1 MVFLLERGA
10 MSYRN
15 LCAAAFTVVVA
26 ISLVT
31 PAPAAE
37 ANGTFD
43 GAVVGPE
50 GNPDPNLLRLRR
62 WSGV

>member
-1 MVFLLERGA
+1 